1 MEKTVRQADLLPF
14 VSRNAAADTINHV
27 FRQKGYIVATDGHI
41 LLQVPVD
48 AVAGGDDIM
57 EQDHPSVSSVIPKH
71 FDKPKLLYVKAIE
84 SALEKA
90 PKVDAQKECPECAGG
105 GTVMWTY
112 EGTEDDYE
120 QEFRCPCCNGKGYV
134 RTNGEMMPDPKQ
146 VFTML
151 GIKYYT
157 KDLQRLIRA
166 IGVAG
171 VKQAKILDHQY
182 HRLYIEAGSA
192 QILIA
197 GVEEEVRGEI
207 IKVI

>member
-14 VSRNAAADTINHV
+14 VSRNAAAETINHI

-48 AVAGGDDIM
+48 AVAGGEDIM
-57 EQDHPSVSSVIPKH
+57 EQNHPCVSSVIPKY
-71 FDKPKLLYVKAIE
+71 FDKPKLLHVKAIE
-84 SALEKA
+84 AALEKA
-90 PKVDAQKECPECAGG
+90 PKVNAQKECPECGGG

-112 EGTEDDYE
+112 DGTEDDYE
-120 QEFRCPCCNGKGYV
+120 QEFKCPCCNGKGYV
-134 RTNGEMMPDPKQ
+134 RTDGEMIPDPKQ

-151 GIKYYT
+151 GIKYHT

-166 IGVAG
+166 IGVDG
-171 VKQAKILDHQY
+171 VKQVNILDHQY

-197 GVEEEVRGEI
+197 GVEEEFYGEV